1 MKHLYCIRHGTALHN
16 INFKTMGD
24 KAYTNFPD
32 TPLVD
37 RGIKDAIYLERTW
50 EQIPKIDLV
59 VVSPLSRTLQTAD
72 TIFRL
77 HNKPIV
83 VLDDL
88 IEYKQSEHIC
98 NFRKNTSMLK
108 KIYPN
113 MDFSQIKTDEPPYWS
128 DIKRTI
134 EEEITLLKDRISKFK
149 EWIKERP
156 ERNIAVVG
164 HSAYFNMML
173 NNFSETEYTEL
184 KHCYPYEYN
193 L

>member
-1 MKHLYCIRHGTALHN
+1 
-16 INFKTMGD
+16 MGD

-149 EWIKERP
+149 EWIK
-156 ERNIAVVG
+156 
-164 HSAYFNMML
+164 
-173 NNFSETEYTEL
+173 
-184 KHCYPYEYN
+184 
-193 L
+193 